1 MAFTKVVGPG
11 IHTLAQLRTHNIHSA
26 GIITATKFVGE
37 MESGGGDSTFQNV
50 TVNGNLTVQGDTT
63 TLNTTLRNVELLRV
77 AANSTTTAGI
87 ITQTGTGDILNLF
100 DGSTE
105 VLTVVDG
112 GRVGIGLTNPQS
124 NTNLHIKAAT
134 INQLRLE
141 TTDNASYG
149 IIRFVEGDHDGVK
162 DKYIIGYNDS
172 HSAQADQLSIK
183 NQIGDIT
190 FMAGGVA
197 TSDEKVRIKS
207 DGKVGIGITNPAMK
221 LHLNEDS
228 SSASYMIF
236 TNSTSGV
243 TNNDGL
249 IIGLDSNEGANFW
262 LNELDYMKFGTDDTE
277 RLRIDSSGNVHLGDW
292 DSQGTVYGKARLNIR
307 GADEIATSFNLAN
320 SYLHIGGQESTLHG
334 LYPISFGHTKAA
346 STKASSYIGAK
357 VTDAG
362 SYEKTALVFA
372 TRDVTTDSAPEERL
386 RIDSSGRVG
395 INTTNLEGNM
405 VYLNHNGTNSPTTA
419 VTIGGKGIVARGGT
433 GIFLKS
439 SSSTSDN
446 RYGTRIH
453 SIREESNN
461 GASSLVI
468 SNEKSDASA
477 LAEVLRITSAAR
489 VGIGITNPVRLLHLH
504 ESNGNEAMI
513 HFSTSA
519 TGVAVGD
526 GFRVGMNGSEE
537 AIVWNNENGIIKF
550 GTGNGERARI
560 TGIGSFGIHEDN
572 PITKVH
578 IGVVGKEI
586 VTYGGGQHD
595 TACVRIQDKGSNNGY
610 YHGLELR
617 TKRSGDVR
625 LYAHDAG
632 ADAAHFVI
640 ATDNSGIHERFRIT
654 NEGKVGINTTNP
666 NALLEF
672 GVARSLQSY
681 PPIKFKGRWG
691 NGLADAAI
699 STTDDTGG
707 VDLMIGANLY
717 MGSNGTL
724 TRYYDSYGSSAVRVG
739 YGGVTRFYNKS
750 GNNDPVESMRID
762 GDGQVGINTTTCS
775 KTLTIYGHSSSTF
788 RISKS
793 GVLAYDHIFDGSTYE
808 IKNNNGSAGIPLS
821 IGTKTSGAE
830 SVYIDA
836 SGRVKIGAISDHTAG
851 ATQCPVYIRMT
862 TDLTAHNTA
871 EGAANNGLLRIEET
885 GTNPSRFHGIELRNR
900 QSGDIRFLNKD
911 VDTSDRGDLV
921 LVMPSAAA
929 PSSKGVHQ
937 KMRFNSIHDS
947 IHIAGKGGAVI
958 ANSATERTDI
968 YISTVTGLTSF
979 NTQAGD
985 EVAGLIRFE
994 DKGTTDNRYHGIE
1007 LRNRNSGDARILVK
1021 SNGVDNEC
1029 ELCLGIDNA
1038 GPIETLRLDKF
1049 GGISH
1054 RDRKGATNIT
1064 AIHNGNGSGS
1074 WYTGTPQRIYPQY
1087 WDKETGYGV
1096 FYFFFNPSTSYSGYE
1111 NPKFVIRG
1119 GTGFTNVG
1127 GGSMTLSMNQRT
1139 NSPANGTFR
1148 HYHLNGH
1155 YQIYN
1160 DGDTDQVSGQREFTK
1175 DQETYSAHFGASSCS
1190 IDYIP
1195 TNDSR
1200 FGDNEEPH
1208 LDQYSYVKV
1217 QINDGS
1223 ASNPCQ
1229 GHRFFCKFETWT
1241 GAEKN
1246 WHAYMVYNG

>member
-50 TVNGNLTVQGDTT
+50 TVNGNLTVQGDTS

-77 AANSTTTAGI
+77 SAASTLPAGI

-105 VLTVVDG
+105 VVSVIDG
-112 GRVGIGLTNPQS
+112 GNVGIGISNPTYDVDIQNGSTARVAIDVTTGSDAVIWMDGINADFAGSDYWGLAAQSSGEFAILKASSEKLRITGIGSVGINNTSPATILDIKSAKNGDGLTITKGS
-124 NTNLHIKAAT
+124 NTSVFLGHNGSGDEGLLFLKDGGSNT
-134 INQLRLE
+134 IQIYAENGE
-141 TTDNASYG
+141 PSFFNA
-149 IIRFVEGDHDGVK
+149 
-162 DKYIIGYNDS
+162 
-172 HSAQADQLSIK
+172 
-183 NQIGDIT
+183 
-190 FMAGGVA
+190 
-197 TSDEKVRIKS
+197 
-207 DGKVGIGITNPAMK
+207 GKVGIGTEVPTAHLQVYRKTQYASNPIIQARSNDGSTNELKFEIDGDGKAYFNGKVGIGTTNP
-221 LHLNEDS
+221 
-228 SSASYMIF
+228 
-236 TNSTSGV
+236 G
-243 TNNDGL
+243 NN
-249 IIGLDSNEGANFW
+249 I
-262 LNELDYMKFGTDDTE
+262 
-277 RLRIDSSGNVHLGDW
+277 V
-292 DSQGTVYGKARLNIR
+292 
-307 GADEIATSFNLAN
+307 EI
-320 SYLHIGGQESTLHG
+320 H
-334 LYPISFGHTKAA
+334 
-346 STKASSYIGAK
+346 
-357 VTDAG
+357 
-362 SYEKTALVFA
+362 
-372 TRDVTTDSAPEERL
+372 
-386 RIDSSGRVG
+386 
-395 INTTNLEGNM
+395 
-405 VYLNHNGTNSPTTA
+405 HNGTNSPTTA
-419 VTIGGKGIVARGGT
+419 LTIGGKGLVTRGGA

-439 SSSTSDN
+439 SSNTSDN
-446 RYGTRIH
+446 RFGSRIH

-468 SNEKSDASA
+468 SNEKSDASG

-489 VGIGITNPVRLLHLH
+489 IGIGITNPVRMLHLH
-504 ESNGNEAMI
+504 ESHGNEAMI

-578 IGVVGKEI
+578 IGLVGKET
-586 VTYGGGQHD
+586 VTYGGGLHD
-595 TACVRIQDKGSNNGY
+595 TACVRIQDKGSNPGY
-610 YHGLELR
+610 YHGIELR

-632 ADAAHFVI
+632 SDAAHFVI
-640 ATDNSGIHERFRIT
+640 ATDNGGIYERFRIT

-724 TRYYDSYGSSAVRVG
+724 TRYYSSYGSSAVRVG
-739 YGGVTRFYNKS
+739 YNGVTRFYNKS
-750 GNNDPVESMRID
+750 GDNDPVESIRID

-788 RISKS
+788 RIAKH
-793 GVLAYDHIFDGSTYE
+793 GVLAYDHTFDGSEYT
-808 IKNNNGSAGIPLS
+808 IANNNGSAGIPLS

-836 SGRVKIGAISDHTAG
+836 SGRVKIGAISDHTS
-851 ATQCPVYIRMT
+851 TVTHCPLYIRMT
-862 TDLTAHNTA
+862 TDITAVNSA
-871 EGAANNGLLRIEET
+871 EGGANTGLVRLEET
-885 GTNPSRFHGIELRNR
+885 GSTPNRYHGIELRNR
-900 QSGDIRFLNKD
+900 QSGDIRLLNKD

-921 LVMPSAAA
+921 LVMPSSGA
-929 PSSKGVHQ
+929 PSLNGCHQ
-937 KMRFNSIHDS
+937 KLIFNSIKDS
-947 IHIAGKGGAVI
+947 IQIAGKGGAVL
-958 ANSATERTDI
+958 ANNGTEHTDV
-968 YISTVTGLTSF
+968 YISTITGVTSV

-994 DKGTTDNRYHGIE
+994 DKGTEDNRFHGLE
-1007 LRNRNSGDARILVK
+1007 LRNRNSGDIRIMNKDVGAT
-1021 SNGVDNEC
+1021 NTAEMVFAVDNGSDIME
-1029 ELCLGIDNA
+1029 A
-1038 GPIETLRLDKF
+1038 ARLDRY
-1049 GGISH
+1049 GGFSH
-1054 RDRKGATNIT
+1054 RTRKGATNIT

-1119 GTGFTNVG
+1119 GTGFNNVG
-1127 GGSMTLSMNQRT
+1127 GGSITLSMNQRT

-1148 HYHLNGH
+1148 HYYFNGH

-1160 DGDTDQVSGQREFTK
+1160 DGDTDQVSGQRELTK
-1175 DQETYSAHFGASSCS
+1175 DQETYSTHFGASSCS

-1195 TNDSR
+1195 SNDSR
-1200 FGDNEEPH
+1200 YGDNEEPH

-1241 GAEKN
+1241 YAEKN